1 MRVIAVVEMIW
12 IHSFETPDV
21 IAESSSRRS
30 NEVRMKPRFTP

>member
-21 IAESSSRRS
+21 IAESSSRR
-30 NEVRMKPRFTP
+30 VVDPMKFG